1 MLELFMAIATLI
13 DDVRH
18 AKRFGWGSFLWE
30 LASFAC
36 LVVTVIFFAVDVI
49 VLGVAGILGSVVCLV
64 VACRRMWRDIR
75 KTRQAENKAE

>member
-1 MLELFMAIATLI
+1 MWLIDLFMAIATLI

-36 LVVTVIFFAVDVI
+36 LVVTVISFAVDLI
-49 VLGVAGILGSVVCLV
+49 ALGVAGIIGTVVCLV
-64 VACRRMWRDIR
+64 SACCRTWRDIR
-75 KTRQAENKAE
+75 ETRKSRE